1 MTKLILQLQ
10 SVLTTL
16 WGWMLIFASA
26 FWAFIKPEIYTFAIV
41 GIVIIADLVFGI
53 AVAKRQKKFILS
65 ESMRSTCVKVVIYAT
80 MLLLVHAIER
90 MIHEH
95 NLIATR
101 LACVLAASCELWS
114 ISANMLIL
122 KPDLPFLRLFRLHL
136 KGEIEK
142 KTGINTDK
150 LFKDETESTTNR

>member
-1 MTKLILQLQ
+1 MMQQTLSILTKVQSLIHTLFGWALLA
-10 SVLTTL
+10 LT
-16 WGWMLIFASA
+16 S

-41 GIVIIADLVFGI
+41 GIVIIFDLIFGI

-65 ESMRSTCVKVVIYAT
+65 ESMRSTCIKIVIYAA

-90 MIHEH
+90 VLHDDH
-95 NLIATR
+95 LIATR

-122 KPDLPFLRLFRLHL
+122 KPDLPFLKLFRLHL

-142 KTGINTDK
+142 KTGVNTNKVFEDGNN
-150 LFKDETESTTNR
+150 E